1 MLSFLPRIQSYLCAA
16 FILFSLLLISCK
28 EEKDSALL
36 RLVDPDD
43 SGLTFVNRITPTP
56 TMNILTLEYIYN
68 GGAVAV
74 GDFNNDGLS
83 DLFFTGNMI
92 PNKLYINKGKLQFED
107 VSEEAGIGGYYKWK
121 SGAAVADVNSDG
133 LLDIYVCA
141 TISEDSLLRSN
152 MLFINQGLSEEG
164 YPKFID
170 QAAEYGLT
178 VNGYSSNAAFFDY
191 DNDGDLDLYVLTNS
205 RQYGVPTTYRTKV
218 NDGTSTNTDRLFRNN
233 GDGTF
238 SDVGIESGIL
248 CEGYGLGL
256 AFFDVNKDGATD
268 VYVGNDYITND
279 LLYVNDGKGK
289 FSNDIDRYIK
299 HQSKFSMG
307 NDIGDINND
316 GHLDIITVDM
326 LPETNL
332 RRKTVISGAG
342 YITYVNNRR
351 YGFSPQFI
359 RNMLQLN
366 NGNGTFSEIGQL
378 AGIYQTEWS
387 WSPLF
392 ADLDNDGYKDLL
404 ITNGF
409 PLDVT
414 DRDFLSFREKVEG
427 LASHEDL
434 LKQIPSVKVPN
445 YIFRNNGD
453 LTFKDVS
460 SEWGMTM
467 PSFSNGAAYA
477 DLDNDGDLDYVVS
490 NINDPVSLYENT
502 LYSSGEQDHKSHY
515 LRIKLKGDKA
525 NSSAVGAKV
534 TIKYGVNKLQFHE
547 HAISRGYISTVEDVI
562 HFGLGGETVVDTV
575 FINWPGGKCQIFKN
589 VTADQLLVADI
600 RKANASFEEQKK
612 VKAAGLLTRVNHEQS
627 GLSYLHEEEDKIDF
641 NIQRTLPHKFSQ
653 AGPALAVGDVN
664 GDYLE
669 DVVIGGSANNPIQVF
684 VQGKSQTFTSSTSIA
699 KAEEDAGILLFDYDN
714 DNDLDLYAVSGGYEF
729 EPQSE
734 KYQDRLYENDGKGNF
749 KPTLNVLPREVS
761 SGSCAR
767 AVDFDQDGDLDLFVG
782 GRIVPGKYPFAD
794 RSFLLLNDNGKFV
807 DVTNRMCEDLLRPGI
822 VNDAIWTDTDND
834 NKPDLLV
841 VGEFMAVTVFRN
853 TGSGFV
859 KLTDTG
865 LESFPGWFNAVSGG
879 DFDKDGDI
887 DYVAGNLGL
896 NNLYHASAERPL
908 KVYAKD
914 FDDNGSIE
922 AVLSCYTKAEDGSM
936 QEYPVHF
943 WDDLN
948 SQSPK
953 FRKQFA
959 TFREFASTSTGDF
972 FSTGDLAGALIL
984 KASHMASSFIEN
996 LGNYKFRLSPLPVL
1010 AQFGPVNG
1018 ILIDDFDMDNK
1029 LDVMVTGNDYGNEPT
1044 YGPYDAMTGLILLG
1058 NGKNGFEA
1066 VNINESGLFV
1076 DGDAKG
1082 LARLNSRDKDL
1093 YIATQNKD
1101 SILVFA
1107 KEKNDPASWEVTPE
1121 KITIAADLV
1130 DDDGS
1135 ISRIEFYYGAGYLSQ
1150 SSRQIKASGSVK
1162 EVILYDANGRSR
1174 KIARRKNEA
1183 SLVKAP

>member
-1 MLSFLPRIQSYLCAA
+1 MLLFLLRIKSYLCAA
-16 FILFSLLLISCK
+16 IILFSLLLSGCR
-28 EEKDSALL
+28 EEKGSALL

-43 SGLTFVNRITPTP
+43 SGIDFVNKITPTA

-107 VSEEAGIGGYYKWK
+107 VSEEAGIGGFYKWK

-152 MLFINQGLSEEG
+152 MLFINQGFSEEG
-164 YPKFID
+164 VPTFID

-178 VNGYSSNAAFFDY
+178 VNSYSSNAAFFDY

-205 RQYGVPTTYRTKV
+205 RQYGIPTSYRTKV
-218 NDGTSTNTDRLFRNN
+218 NNGTSTNTDRLFRNN

-238 SDVGIESGIL
+238 SDIGLDSGIL

-268 VYVGNDYITND
+268 IYVGNDYITND
-279 LLYVNDGKGK
+279 LLYVNDGQGK
-289 FSNDIDRYIK
+289 FTNDIDRYIK

-342 YITYVNNRR
+342 YITYVNNQR

-427 LASHEDL
+427 LASHEDM

-445 YIFRNNGD
+445 YIFKNNGD

-490 NINDPVSLYENT
+490 NINDPVSLYENK
-502 LYSSGEQDHKSHY
+502 LYSNGEQDHTSHY
-515 LRIKLKGDKA
+515 LRIKLEGDKN
-525 NSSAVGAKV
+525 NSSGIGAKV
-534 TIKYGVNKLQFHE
+534 TIKYGGSKLQFHE
-547 HAISRGYISTVEDVI
+547 HAVSRGYISTVEDVI
-562 HFGLGGETVVDTV
+562 HFGIGPETMIDTV
-575 FINWPGGKCQIFKN
+575 LINWPGGKGQIFTD
-589 VTADQLLVADI
+589 VRADQLLVADI
-600 RKANASFEEQKK
+600 RTAKASHQEQKK
-612 VKAAGLLTRVNHEQS
+612 PNQATVLLTKVNHEQS

-684 VQGKSQTFTSSTSIA
+684 IQGKNQTFILNTSIA
-699 KAEEDAGILLFDYDN
+699 KIEEDAGVLLFDYDN

-734 KYQDRLYENDGKGNF
+734 KYQDRLYQNDGKGNF
-749 KPTLNVLPREVS
+749 KRTLNVLPREVS
-761 SGSCAR
+761 SGSCVR
-767 AVDFDQDGDLDLFVG
+767 AVDIDHDGDLDLFVG
-782 GRIVPGKYPFAD
+782 GRIIAGKYPFAE

-807 DVTNRMCEDLLRPGI
+807 DVTARMCEDLLTPGI

-865 LESFPGWFNAVSGG
+865 LESFPGWFNAVSGA

-896 NNLYHASAERPL
+896 NNLYHTSPERPL

-914 FDDNGSIE
+914 FDQNGSIE
-922 AVLSCYTKAEDGSM
+922 AVLSCYTKAEDGTL

-959 TFREFASTSTGDF
+959 SFREFASTSTGDF

-996 LGNYKFRLSPLPVL
+996 LGNHKFRLSPLPAM
-1010 AQFGPVNG
+1010 AQIGPVNG
-1018 ILIDDFDMDNK
+1018 ILIDDFDLDNN
-1029 LDVMVTGNDYGNEPT
+1029 LDVIVTGNDYGNEPT

-1058 NGKNGFEA
+1058 DGRNGFKEMS
-1066 VNINESGLFV
+1066 ITKSGLFV
-1076 DGDAKG
+1076 DGDAKA
-1082 LARLNSRDKDL
+1082 LARLHGSDKDL

-1101 SILVFA
+1101 SIMVFA
-1107 KEKNDPASWEVTPE
+1107 KEKDGALWEITPE
-1121 KITIAADLV
+1121 KNTVAGDFIDEN
-1130 DDDGS
+1130 GS
-1135 ISRIEFYYGAGYLSQ
+1135 TSRIEFYYGSGYLSQ
-1150 SSRQIKASGSVK
+1150 SSRRVKVPASVK
-1162 EVILYDANGRSR
+1162 EVILYDAGGRSK
-1174 KIARRKNEA
+1174 KISRRESEA
-1183 SLVKAP
+1183 SVAPAP